1 MKSIRPL
8 LVVPF
13 MMLMISCGWEDRQN
27 RRTCVRYSSGELGHR
42 EAMDRLGI
50 GDTGPGMKVEESA
63 EQIEDFCARYKN

>member
-27 RRTCVRYSSGELGHR
+27 SRTCVRYSSGELGHR
-42 EAMDRLGI
+42 EAMYRLGI
-50 GDTGPGMKVEESA
+50 ADTGPGMKVEESA
-63 EQIEDFCARYKN
+63 EKIEDFCARYKN